1 MYEYLLCIYEYE
13 YFILEKSKNLLLCK
27 KKPNSSKKEFLQMRC
42 LQCSLINFVK
52 IHFFINITNALLYID
67 FFAKVEDIEIKS
79 NYITSLTS
87 KF

>member
-1 MYEYLLCIYEYE
+1 MNTFYVYMNMNTLCLKRAKIYYCAK
-13 YFILEKSKNLLLCK
+13 KSQI
-27 KKPNSSKKEFLQMRC
+27 PQKKEFLQMRC

-79 NYITSLTS
+79 NYITSLTR